1 MLSFNTANN
10 MSAYDKKPVFLIALA
25 LLAAC
30 TSCGHDDPDVPP
42 TPIEPPTPDE
52 PDKPTEPDKPDKPDE
67 PAAQIPI
74 NVSATITRA
83 TEEAFE
89 SGDRMG
95 LFVVNRNADGSA
107 ATLKPLGNHLDNMPY
122 TYTTT
127 WNAEKTAYWKDAQTH
142 ADFYMYYPY
151 TQTVASVS
159 AMPFSVSADQSTLDA
174 YKSSDLIVG
183 STLDAAPTAS
193 PVNIAARHLMSQVEI
208 VVKAGAGYS
217 ESSLAAAD
225 VSVTL
230 NNLATSATVDLA
242 TSTVSADRTARS
254 LTPYKDGAVY
264 RAFVVPQT
272 ATGNNLITITVD
284 GTDYNISKTVTFVG
298 GKRHTLTATLSKEG
312 GGLSVSISAWESDGV
327 DYGGAAS

>member
-1 MLSFNTANN
+1 

-25 LLAAC
+25 LLVAC

-42 TPIEPPTPDE
+42 TPIEPPTP
-52 PDKPTEPDKPDKPDE
+52 TEPDKPDKPDK

-74 NVSATITRA
+74 NISATITRA

-89 SGDRMG
+89 IGDRIG

-107 ATLKPLGNHLDNMPY
+107 ATLNPLGNHLDNMPY

-127 WNAEKTAYWKDAQTH
+127 WTAEKTVYWKDAQTH
-142 ADFYMYYPY
+142 ADFYMYYHY

-159 AMPFSVSADQSTLDA
+159 AMPFGVSADQSSLGA

-183 STLDAAPTAS
+183 STLDAAPSAS

-208 VVKAGAGYS
+208 VLKAGAGYS
-217 ESSLAAAD
+217 ESSLADAD
-225 VSVTL
+225 VSVKM

-242 TSTVSADRTARS
+242 TSTVSANGSVRS

-272 ATGNNLITITVD
+272 ATGNNLITVD
-284 GTDYNISKTVTFVG
+284 GADHNISKTVTFVG

-312 GGLSVSISAWESDGV
+312 GGLSVSISAWESDGI
-327 DYGGAAS
+327 DYGGVAS

>member
-1 MLSFNTANN
+1 

-25 LLAAC
+25 LLVAC
-30 TSCGHDDPDVPP
+30 TSCGHNDPDVPP
-42 TPIEPPTPDE
+42 TP
-52 PDKPTEPDKPDKPDE
+52 TEPDK

-74 NVSATITRA
+74 NISATITRA

-89 SGDRMG
+89 SGDRIG

-127 WNAEKTAYWKDAQTH
+127 WNAENTVYWKDAQTH

-159 AMPFSVSADQSTLDA
+159 AMPFGVSADQSSLGA

-183 STLDAAPTAS
+183 STLDAAPSAS

-208 VVKAGAGYS
+208 VLKAGVGYS
-217 ESSLAAAD
+217 ESSLADAD
-225 VSVTL
+225 VSVKM
-230 NNLATSATVDLA
+230 NNLATVDIA
-242 TSTVSADRTARS
+242 TSTVSVVGSVRS

-272 ATGNNLITITVD
+272 ATGNNLIIITVD
-284 GTDYNISKTVTFVG
+284 GTDHNISKTVTFVG

-312 GGLSVSISAWESDGV
+312 GGLNVSISAWESDGI
-327 DYGGAAS
+327 DYGGVAS

>member
-1 MLSFNTANN
+1 

-25 LLAAC
+25 LLVAC

-42 TPIEPPTPDE
+42 TPIEPPTP
-52 PDKPTEPDKPDKPDE
+52 TEPDKPDKPDMPDE
-67 PAAQIPI
+67 PDKPAAQIPI

-89 SGDRMG
+89 SGDRIG

-122 TYTTT
+122 TYTTA
-127 WNAEKTAYWKDAQTH
+127 WNAEKTVYWKDAQTH

-159 AMPFSVSADQSTLDA
+159 AMPFGVSADQSSLGA

-183 STLDAAPTAS
+183 STLDAAPSAS
-193 PVNIAARHLMSQVEI
+193 PVSIAARHLMSQVEI
-208 VVKAGAGYS
+208 VLKAGAGYS
-217 ESSLAAAD
+217 ESSLADAD
-225 VSVTL
+225 VSVNM

-242 TSTVSADRTARS
+242 TSTVSVVGSVRS

-284 GTDYNISKTVTFVG
+284 GTDHNISKTVTFVG

-312 GGLSVSISAWESDGV
+312 GGLSVSISAWESDGI
-327 DYGGAAS
+327 DYGGVAS

>member
-1 MLSFNTANN
+1 

-25 LLAAC
+25 LLVAC

-42 TPIEPPTPDE
+42 TP
-52 PDKPTEPDKPDKPDE
+52 TEPDK

-74 NVSATITRA
+74 NISATITRA

-89 SGDRMG
+89 SGDRIG

-127 WNAEKTAYWKDAQTH
+127 WNAEKTVYWKDAQTH

-159 AMPFSVSADQSTLDA
+159 AMPFGVSADQSSLGA

-183 STLDAAPTAS
+183 STLDAAPSAS
-193 PVNIAARHLMSQVEI
+193 PVNIAVRHLMSQVEI
-208 VVKAGAGYS
+208 VLKAGAGYS
-217 ESSLAAAD
+217 ESSLADAD
-225 VSVTL
+225 VSVKMNNLATSATV
-230 NNLATSATVDLA
+230 NLATSATVDLA
-242 TSTVSADRTARS
+242 TFTVSVVGSVRS

-272 ATGNNLITITVD
+272 ATGNNLIIKCCLATVSLRVASSPS
-284 GTDYNISKTVTFVG
+284 NRCICRF
-298 GKRHTLTATLSKEG
+298 
-312 GGLSVSISAWESDGV
+312 LSVTASAHRRS
-327 DYGGAAS
+327 

>member
-1 MLSFNTANN
+1 

-25 LLAAC
+25 LLVAC
-30 TSCGHDDPDVPP
+30 TSCGHDDPDVLP
-42 TPIEPPTPDE
+42 T
-52 PDKPTEPDKPDKPDE
+52 PTEPDK

-74 NVSATITRA
+74 NISATITRA

-89 SGDRMG
+89 SGDRIG

-127 WNAEKTAYWKDAQTH
+127 WNAEKTVYRKDAQTH

-151 TQTVASVS
+151 THTVASVS
-159 AMPFSVSADQSTLDA
+159 AMPFGVSADQSSLGA

-183 STLDAAPTAS
+183 STLDAAQSAS

-208 VVKAGAGYS
+208 VLKAGAGYS
-217 ESSLAAAD
+217 ESSLADAD
-225 VSVTL
+225 VSVKM

-242 TSTVSADRTARS
+242 TSTISANGSVHS

-272 ATGNNLITITVD
+272 VMGNNLITKCCLATVSLRVASLPS
-284 GTDYNISKTVTFVG
+284 NRCICRS
-298 GKRHTLTATLSKEG
+298 
-312 GGLSVSISAWESDGV
+312 LSVTASAHRRS
-327 DYGGAAS
+327 

>member
-1 MLSFNTANN
+1 

-25 LLAAC
+25 LLVAC

-42 TPIEPPTPDE
+42 TP
-52 PDKPTEPDKPDKPDE
+52 TEPDK

-74 NVSATITRA
+74 NISATITRA
-83 TEEAFE
+83 TEEVFE
-89 SGDRMG
+89 SGDRIG
-95 LFVVNRNADGSA
+95 LFFVNRNADGSA

-127 WNAEKTAYWKDAQTH
+127 WNAEKTVYWKDAQTH

-159 AMPFSVSADQSTLDA
+159 AMPFGVIADQSSLGA

-183 STLDAAPTAS
+183 STLDAAPSAS
-193 PVNIAARHLMSQVEI
+193 PVNIAVRHLMSQVEI
-208 VVKAGAGYS
+208 VLKAGAGYS
-217 ESSLAAAD
+217 ESSLADAD
-225 VSVTL
+225 VSVKM
-230 NNLATSATVDLA
+230 NNLATSATVNLA
-242 TSTVSADRTARS
+242 TSTISANGSARS

-272 ATGNNLITITVD
+272 VMGNNLITKCCLATVSLRVASSPS
-284 GTDYNISKTVTFVG
+284 NRCICRF
-298 GKRHTLTATLSKEG
+298 
-312 GGLSVSISAWESDGV
+312 LSVTASAHRRS
-327 DYGGAAS
+327 

>member
-1 MLSFNTANN
+1 

-30 TSCGHDDPDVPP
+30 LSCGHDDPDVPP
-42 TPIEPPTPDE
+42 TPIEPPTP
-52 PDKPTEPDKPDKPDE
+52 TEPDKPDKPDKPTE
-67 PAAQIPI
+67 PDKPAAQIPI

-89 SGDRMG
+89 SGDRIG

-107 ATLKPLGNHLDNMPY
+107 ATLKPLGNHLDNMPF
-122 TYTTT
+122 TYTTA
-127 WNAEKTAYWKDAQTH
+127 WNAEKTVYWKDAQTH

-151 TQTVASVS
+151 TQTVASVN
-159 AMPFSVSADQSTLDA
+159 AMPFGVSADQSSLDA

-183 STLDAAPTAS
+183 SMLDAAPTAS
-193 PVNIAARHLMSQVEI
+193 PVSIAARHLMSQVEI

-284 GTDYNISKTVTFVG
+284 GTDHNISKTVTFVG

-312 GGLSVSISAWESDGV
+312 GGLNVSIGAWESDGV

>member
-25 LLAAC
+25 LLVAC
-30 TSCGHDDPDVPP
+30 LSCGHDDPDVPP
-42 TPIEPPTPDE
+42 TPPE
-52 PDKPTEPDKPDKPDE
+52 PDKPTEPDK

-159 AMPFSVSADQSTLDA
+159 AMPFSVGADQSTLDA

-183 STLDAAPTAS
+183 STLDATPTAS

-284 GTDYNISKTVTFVG
+284 GTDHNISKTVTFVG

-312 GGLSVSISAWESDGV
+312 GGLNVSISAWESDGI

>member
-1 MLSFNTANN
+1 M
-10 MSAYDKKPVFLIALA
+10 
-25 LLAAC
+25 
-30 TSCGHDDPDVPP
+30 
-42 TPIEPPTPDE
+42 
-52 PDKPTEPDKPDKPDE
+52 
-67 PAAQIPI
+67 
-74 NVSATITRA
+74 
-83 TEEAFE
+83 
-89 SGDRMG
+89 
-95 LFVVNRNADGSA
+95 
-107 ATLKPLGNHLDNMPY
+107 GNHLDNMPY

-208 VVKAGAGYS
+208 VLKAGAGYS
-217 ESSLAAAD
+217 ESLLAEAN
-225 VSVTL
+225 VSVKM

-242 TSTVSADRTARS
+242 TSTVSANGSVRS

-284 GTDYNISKTVTFVG
+284 GADHNISKTVTFVG

-312 GGLSVSISAWESDGV
+312 GGLSVSISAWESDGI
-327 DYGGAAS
+327 DYGGVAS

>member
-1 MLSFNTANN
+1 

-25 LLAAC
+25 LLVAC
-30 TSCGHDDPDVPP
+30 LSCGHDDPDVPP
-42 TPIEPPTPDE
+42 TPPE
-52 PDKPTEPDKPDKPDE
+52 PDKPTEPDK

-159 AMPFSVSADQSTLDA
+159 AMPFSVGADQSTLDA

-183 STLDAAPTAS
+183 STLDATPTAS

-284 GTDYNISKTVTFVG
+284 GTDHNISKTVTFVG

-312 GGLSVSISAWESDGV
+312 GGLNVSISAWESDGI

>member
-25 LLAAC
+25 LLVAC
-30 TSCGHDDPDVPP
+30 LSCGHDDPDVPP
-42 TPIEPPTPDE
+42 TPPE
-52 PDKPTEPDKPDKPDE
+52 PDK

-89 SGDRMG
+89 SGDRIG

-107 ATLKPLGNHLDNMPY
+107 ATLKPLGNHLDNMPF
-122 TYTTT
+122 TYTTA
-127 WNAEKTAYWKDAQTH
+127 WNAEKTVYWKDAQTH

-159 AMPFSVSADQSTLDA
+159 AMPFSVSADQSSLDA

-183 STLDAAPTAS
+183 STLDVAPTAS
-193 PVNIAARHLMSQVEI
+193 PVNIAARYLMSQVEI

-254 LTPYKDGAVY
+254 LTPYKDGTVY

-298 GKRHTLTATLSKEG
+298 GKRHTLTATLSREG
-312 GGLSVSISAWESDGV
+312 GGLNVSIGAWESDGI

>member
-1 MLSFNTANN
+1 

-25 LLAAC
+25 LLVAC

-42 TPIEPPTPDE
+42 TPTE
-52 PDKPTEPDKPDKPDE
+52 PDKPTEPDEPDKP
-67 PAAQIPI
+67 AVQIPI
-74 NVSATITRA
+74 NISATITRA

-89 SGDRMG
+89 SGDRIG

-107 ATLKPLGNHLDNMPY
+107 AMLKPLGNHLDNMPY

-127 WNAEKTAYWKDAQTH
+127 WNAEKTVYWKDAQTH

-159 AMPFSVSADQSTLDA
+159 AMPFGVSADQSSLGA

-183 STLDAAPTAS
+183 STLDAAPSAS
-193 PVNIAARHLMSQVEI
+193 PVNIAVRHLMSQVEI
-208 VVKAGAGYS
+208 VLKAGAGYS
-217 ESSLAAAD
+217 ESSLADAD
-225 VSVTL
+225 VSVKM

-242 TSTVSADRTARS
+242 TSATVDLATSTISANGSVRS

-272 ATGNNLITITVD
+272 ATGNNLITKCCLATVSLRAASSPS
-284 GTDYNISKTVTFVG
+284 NRCICRS
-298 GKRHTLTATLSKEG
+298 
-312 GGLSVSISAWESDGV
+312 LSVTASAHRRS
-327 DYGGAAS
+327 

>member
-1 MLSFNTANN
+1 

-25 LLAAC
+25 LLVAC
-30 TSCGHDDPDVPP
+30 TSCGHDDPDVPS
-42 TPIEPPTPDE
+42 TPIEPPT
-52 PDKPTEPDKPDKPDE
+52 PTEPDKPDKPDE
-67 PAAQIPI
+67 PDKPAAQIPI
-74 NVSATITRA
+74 NISATITRA

-89 SGDRMG
+89 SGDRIG

-127 WNAEKTAYWKDAQTH
+127 WNAEKTVYWKDAQTH

-159 AMPFSVSADQSTLDA
+159 AMPFGVSADQSSLGA

-183 STLDAAPTAS
+183 STLDAAPSAS
-193 PVNIAARHLMSQVEI
+193 PVNIATRHLMSQVEI
-208 VVKAGAGYS
+208 VIKAGAGYS
-217 ESSLAAAD
+217 ESSLADAN
-225 VSVTL
+225 VSVKM

-242 TSTVSADRTARS
+242 TSTVS
-254 LTPYKDGAVY
+254 
-264 RAFVVPQT
+264 VVPQT
-272 ATGNNLITITVD
+272 ATGNNLITITID
-284 GTDYNISKTVTFVG
+284 GADHNISKTVTFVG

-312 GGLSVSISAWESDGV
+312 GGLSVSISAWESDGI
-327 DYGGAAS
+327 DYGGVAS

>member
-1 MLSFNTANN
+1 

-25 LLAAC
+25 LLVAC

-42 TPIEPPTPDE
+42 TPIEPPTP
-52 PDKPTEPDKPDKPDE
+52 TEPDKPDKPDKPDE
-67 PAAQIPI
+67 PDKPAAQIPI
-74 NVSATITRA
+74 NISATITRA

-127 WNAEKTAYWKDAQTH
+127 WNAEKTVYWKDAQTH

-159 AMPFSVSADQSTLDA
+159 AMPFGVSADQSSLGA

-183 STLDAAPTAS
+183 STLDAAPSAS

-208 VVKAGAGYS
+208 VLKAGAGYS
-217 ESSLAAAD
+217 ESSLADAD
-225 VSVTL
+225 VSVKM

-242 TSTVSADRTARS
+242 TSTVSANGSVRS
-254 LTPYKDGAVY
+254 LTPYKDGVVY

-272 ATGNNLITITVD
+272 ATGNNLITITID
-284 GTDYNISKTVTFVG
+284 GTDHNI
-298 GKRHTLTATLSKEG
+298 
-312 GGLSVSISAWESDGV
+312 
-327 DYGGAAS
+327 

>member
-1 MLSFNTANN
+1 

-25 LLAAC
+25 LLVAC

-42 TPIEPPTPDE
+42 TP
-52 PDKPTEPDKPDKPDE
+52 TEPDK

-74 NVSATITRA
+74 NISATITRA

-89 SGDRMG
+89 SGDRIG

-107 ATLKPLGNHLDNMPY
+107 AMLKPLGNHLDNMPY

-127 WNAEKTAYWKDAQTH
+127 WNAEKTVYWKDAQTH

-159 AMPFSVSADQSTLDA
+159 AMPFGVSADQSSLGA

-183 STLDAAPTAS
+183 STLDAAPSAS
-193 PVNIAARHLMSQVEI
+193 PVNIAVRHLMSQVEI
-208 VVKAGAGYS
+208 VLKAGAGYS
-217 ESSLAAAD
+217 ESSLADAD
-225 VSVTL
+225 VSVKM
-230 NNLATSATVDLA
+230 NNLATSATVNLA
-242 TSTVSADRTARS
+242 TSTISVVGSVRS

-272 ATGNNLITITVD
+272 VMGNNLITKCCLATVSLRVASSPS
-284 GTDYNISKTVTFVG
+284 NRCICRF
-298 GKRHTLTATLSKEG
+298 
-312 GGLSVSISAWESDGV
+312 LSVTASAHRRS
-327 DYGGAAS
+327 

>member
-1 MLSFNTANN
+1 

-25 LLAAC
+25 LLVAC

-52 PDKPTEPDKPDKPDE
+52 PDK

-107 ATLKPLGNHLDNMPY
+107 ATLKPLGNYLDNMPY

-151 TQTVASVS
+151 TQTVTSVS
-159 AMPFSVSADQSTLDA
+159 AMPFSVGADQSSFDA

-183 STLDAAPTAS
+183 STLDVAPTAS

-242 TSTVSADRTARS
+242 TSTLSADRTARS

-284 GTDYNISKTVTFVG
+284 GTDHNISKTVTFVG

-312 GGLSVSISAWESDGV
+312 GGLNVSISAWESDGV

>member
-1 MLSFNTANN
+1 

-25 LLAAC
+25 LLVAC
-30 TSCGHDDPDVPP
+30 TSCGYDDPDVPP
-42 TPIEPPTPDE
+42 TP
-52 PDKPTEPDKPDKPDE
+52 TEPDK

-74 NVSATITRA
+74 NISATITRA

-89 SGDRMG
+89 SGDRIG

-127 WNAEKTAYWKDAQTH
+127 WNAEKTVYWKDAQTH

-159 AMPFSVSADQSTLDA
+159 AMPFGVSADQSSLGA

-183 STLDAAPTAS
+183 STLDAAPSAL

-208 VVKAGAGYS
+208 VLKAGAGYS
-217 ESSLAAAD
+217 ERSLADAD
-225 VSVTL
+225 VSVKM
-230 NNLATSATVDLA
+230 NNLATSATVNLA
-242 TSTVSADRTARS
+242 TSTISVVGSVRS

-272 ATGNNLITITVD
+272 VMGNNLITKCCLATVSLRVASSPS
-284 GTDYNISKTVTFVG
+284 NRCICRF
-298 GKRHTLTATLSKEG
+298 
-312 GGLSVSISAWESDGV
+312 LSVTASAHRRS
-327 DYGGAAS
+327 

>member
-1 MLSFNTANN
+1 

-42 TPIEPPTPDE
+42 TPIEPPTPTEPDK
-52 PDKPTEPDKPDKPDE
+52 PDKPTEPDKP
-67 PAAQIPI
+67 AAQIPI
-74 NVSATITRA
+74 NISA

-89 SGDRMG
+89 SGDRIG

-122 TYTTT
+122 TYSTT

-159 AMPFSVSADQSTLDA
+159 AMPFSVSADQSSLDA

-217 ESSLAAAD
+217 ESSLAEAN
-225 VSVTL
+225 VSVKM

-284 GTDYNISKTVTFVG
+284 GTDHNISKTVTFVG

>member
-1 MLSFNTANN
+1 M
-10 MSAYDKKPVFLIALA
+10 
-25 LLAAC
+25 
-30 TSCGHDDPDVPP
+30 
-42 TPIEPPTPDE
+42 
-52 PDKPTEPDKPDKPDE
+52 
-67 PAAQIPI
+67 
-74 NVSATITRA
+74 
-83 TEEAFE
+83 
-89 SGDRMG
+89 
-95 LFVVNRNADGSA
+95 
-107 ATLKPLGNHLDNMPY
+107 GNHLDNMPF
-122 TYTTT
+122 TYTTA

-159 AMPFSVSADQSTLDA
+159 AMPFSVGADQSSFSA

-193 PVNIAARHLMSQVEI
+193 PVSIAARHLMSQVEI

-242 TSTVSADRTARS
+242 TSATVDLATSTVSANGSVRS

-284 GTDYNISKTVTFVG
+284 GADHNISKTVTFVG

-312 GGLSVSISAWESDGV
+312 GGLSVSISAWESDGI
-327 DYGGAAS
+327 DYGGVAS

>member
-1 MLSFNTANN
+1 
-10 MSAYDKKPVFLIALA
+10 MSAYDKKPVLLIAFA
-25 LLAAC
+25 LLVAC
-30 TSCGHDDPDVPP
+30 TSGGNDDPDVPP
-42 TPIEPPTPDE
+42 TPTE
-52 PDKPTEPDKPDKPDE
+52 PDKPT
-67 PAAQIPI
+67 AQIPI
-74 NVSATITRA
+74 NIGTTISRA
-83 TEEAFE
+83 TDTAFE

-95 LFVVNRNADGSA
+95 VFVVNRNADGSMA
-107 ATLKPLGNHLDNMPY
+107 QLMPSGNHVDNMLY

-127 WNAEKTAYWKDAQTH
+127 WNSAKSIYWKDAQTH

-151 TQTVASVS
+151 TQTMASVS
-159 AMPFSVSADQSTLDA
+159 AMPFGVSADQSSLGA

-183 STLDAAPTAS
+183 STLDAAPSVS

-208 VVKAGAGYS
+208 VLKAGAGYS
-217 ESSLAAAD
+217 ESSLAEAD
-225 VSVTL
+225 VSVKM

-242 TSTVSADRTARS
+242 TSTVSANGSVRS

-284 GTDYNISKTVTFVG
+284 GTDHNISKTVTFVG

-312 GGLSVSISAWESDGV
+312 GGLSVSISAWESDGI
-327 DYGGAAS
+327 DYGGVAS

>member
-1 MLSFNTANN
+1 
-10 MSAYDKKPVFLIALA
+10 MSAYDKKPVFLIVLA
-25 LLAAC
+25 LLVAC
-30 TSCGHDDPDVPP
+30 LSCGHDDPDVPP
-42 TPIEPPTPDE
+42 TPIEPPTP
-52 PDKPTEPDKPDKPDE
+52 TEPDKPDKPDE
-67 PAAQIPI
+67 PDKPAAQIPI
-74 NVSATITRA
+74 NISATITRA

-89 SGDRMG
+89 SGDRIG

-127 WNAEKTAYWKDAQTH
+127 WNAEKTVYWKDAQTH

-159 AMPFSVSADQSTLDA
+159 AMPS
-174 YKSSDLIVG
+174 
-183 STLDAAPTAS
+183 AS

-242 TSTVSADRTARS
+242 TFTVSADGSVRS

-284 GTDYNISKTVTFVG
+284 GADHNISKTVTFVG

-312 GGLSVSISAWESDGV
+312 GGLSVSISAWESDGI
-327 DYGGAAS
+327 DYGGVAS

>member
-1 MLSFNTANN
+1 

-25 LLAAC
+25 LLVAC

-42 TPIEPPTPDE
+42 TPTE
-52 PDKPTEPDKPDKPDE
+52 PDKPTEPDEPDKP
-67 PAAQIPI
+67 AVQIPI
-74 NVSATITRA
+74 NISATITRA

-89 SGDRMG
+89 SGDRIG

-107 ATLKPLGNHLDNMPY
+107 AMLKPLGNHLDNMPY

-127 WNAEKTAYWKDAQTH
+127 WNAEKTVYWKDAQTH

-159 AMPFSVSADQSTLDA
+159 AMPFGVSADQSSLGA

-183 STLDAAPTAS
+183 STLDAAPSAS
-193 PVNIAARHLMSQVEI
+193 PVNIAVRHLMSQVEI
-208 VVKAGAGYS
+208 VLKAGAGYS
-217 ESSLAAAD
+217 ESSLADAD
-225 VSVTL
+225 VSVKM

-242 TSTVSADRTARS
+242 TSTISANGSVRS

-272 ATGNNLITITVD
+272 ATGNNLIIKCCLATVSLRVASLPS
-284 GTDYNISKTVTFVG
+284 NRCICRS
-298 GKRHTLTATLSKEG
+298 
-312 GGLSVSISAWESDGV
+312 LSVTASAHRRS
-327 DYGGAAS
+327 

>member
-1 MLSFNTANN
+1 

-25 LLAAC
+25 LLVAC

-42 TPIEPPTPDE
+42 TP
-52 PDKPTEPDKPDKPDE
+52 TEPDK

-74 NVSATITRA
+74 NISATITRA

-89 SGDRMG
+89 SGDRIG

-107 ATLKPLGNHLDNMPY
+107 ATLKPLGNHLDNMSY

-127 WNAEKTAYWKDAQTH
+127 WNAEKTVYRKDAQTH

-159 AMPFSVSADQSTLDA
+159 AMPFGVSADQSSLGA

-183 STLDAAPTAS
+183 STLDAAPSAS
-193 PVNIAARHLMSQVEI
+193 PVNIAVRHLMSQVEI
-208 VVKAGAGYS
+208 VLKAGAGYS
-217 ESSLAAAD
+217 ESSLADAD
-225 VSVTL
+225 VSVKM

-242 TSTVSADRTARS
+242 TSTISANGSVRS

-272 ATGNNLITITVD
+272 ATGNNLITKCCLATVSLRVASLPS
-284 GTDYNISKTVTFVG
+284 NRCICCS
-298 GKRHTLTATLSKEG
+298 
-312 GGLSVSISAWESDGV
+312 LSVTASAHRRS
-327 DYGGAAS
+327 

>member
-1 MLSFNTANN
+1 

-25 LLAAC
+25 LLVAC

-42 TPIEPPTPDE
+42 TPIK

-74 NVSATITRA
+74 NISATITRA

-89 SGDRMG
+89 SGDRIG

-208 VVKAGAGYS
+208 VVKAGVGYS

-230 NNLATSATVDLA
+230 NNLA

-272 ATGNNLITITVD
+272 AMGNNLITITVD
-284 GTDYNISKTVTFVG
+284 GTDHNISKTVTFVG

-312 GGLSVSISAWESDGV
+312 GGLSVSISAWESDGI
-327 DYGGAAS
+327 DYGGVAS

>member
-1 MLSFNTANN
+1 

-25 LLAAC
+25 LLVAC

-42 TPIEPPTPDE
+42 TPIEPPTP
-52 PDKPTEPDKPDKPDE
+52 TEPDKPDKPDKPDEPDE

-74 NVSATITRA
+74 NISATITRA

-127 WNAEKTAYWKDAQTH
+127 WNAEKTVYWKDAQTH

-159 AMPFSVSADQSTLDA
+159 AMPFGVSADQSSLDA

-183 STLDAAPTAS
+183 STLDAAPSAS
-193 PVNIAARHLMSQVEI
+193 PVSIAARHLMSQVEI
-208 VVKAGAGYS
+208 VIKAGAGYS
-217 ESSLAAAD
+217 ESSLAEAN
-225 VSVTL
+225 VSVKM

-242 TSTVSADRTARS
+242 TSTVSADRTVRS

-284 GTDYNISKTVTFVG
+284 GADHNISKAVTFVG

-312 GGLSVSISAWESDGV
+312 GGLSVSIGAWESDGI
-327 DYGGAAS
+327 DYGGVAS